1 MSFIPKS
8 NSSKTLVSILIVVSI
23 VLLRFA
29 WGNFDWTYFI
39 VLGDN
44 FVSEQIIGEE
54 VIIQKGPGYD
64 GQFYYALAKDPFS
77 FEKVKGGIIVD
88 HPPYRHQRIL
98 YPLLAHIAAFGI
110 PSFIPFML
118 VLINMISLIIISF
131 TVSNFKFIASI
142 KWSFYLPFLISGLWM
157 SLSRDLTECIE
168 VLLLVLALKSLFE
181 KRLYLF
187 IFLSSLA
194 LLTRETTIIF
204 IGAMT
209 AIWFWRDMSS
219 PQLLRY
225 KIQNSLLLTVPFLL
239 LSFWKLILLHSYPS
253 SELVSAS
260 SNITFPFNGLYMS
273 FMTNL
278 KSIESPKSY
287 IEFLVWIAFLIW
299 QFCIFGLGINAM
311 TFKFKSQFVGSTLS
325 VLGVIGMSFASVFSI
340 SIYID
345 DWAFLRILSS
355 LDLFLFLLILNQ
367 KKALPNWFSIA
378 TILLALLTIA
388 RIIFRV

>member
-77 FEKVKGGIIVD
+77 FEKVKGGVIVD

-157 SLSRDLTECIE
+157 SLSRVLTE
-168 VLLLVLALKSLFE
+168 
-181 KRLYLF
+181 
-187 IFLSSLA
+187 
-194 LLTRETTIIF
+194 
-204 IGAMT
+204 
-209 AIWFWRDMSS
+209 
-219 PQLLRY
+219 
-225 KIQNSLLLTVPFLL
+225 
-239 LSFWKLILLHSYPS
+239 
-253 SELVSAS
+253 
-260 SNITFPFNGLYMS
+260 
-273 FMTNL
+273 
-278 KSIESPKSY
+278 
-287 IEFLVWIAFLIW
+287 
-299 QFCIFGLGINAM
+299 
-311 TFKFKSQFVGSTLS
+311 
-325 VLGVIGMSFASVFSI
+325 
-340 SIYID
+340 
-345 DWAFLRILSS
+345 
-355 LDLFLFLLILNQ
+355 
-367 KKALPNWFSIA
+367 
-378 TILLALLTIA
+378 
-388 RIIFRV
+388 